1 MSKPLRLIA
10 LDDEDLA
17 ILSAHLQD
25 AVVKVKDMIFLPK
38 ARRFALLAAR
48 FDWPGIHKG
57 QKQRCYCGLH
67 FKGVSNAAVQGF
79 DQNAGDTCLNLLS
92 IGFEPETPPGGQVV
106 LTFSGGAAV
115 RLDVEC
121 LEAQMRDLSEPWPA
135 KAKPGHAVEAPDD
148 CA

>member
-17 ILSAHLQD
+17 VLSAHLQD
-25 AVVKVKDMIFLPK
+25 AVVKVRDMVFLQK
-38 ARRFALLAAR
+38 ARRFVLLAAR
-48 FDWPGIHKG
+48 FDWAGVDKG

-67 FKGVSNAAVQGF
+67 FEGVSKVAVQGF
-79 DQNAGDTCLNLLS
+79 DQNAGNTCLALLS
-92 IGFEPETPPGGQVV
+92 VVFEPEAPPGGRVV

-121 LEAQMRDLSEPWPA
+121 LEAQMRDLSPPWPA
-135 KAKPGHAVEAPDD
+135 KAKPGHAVEADE